1 MFASFY
7 LKRVLPFALTFLVGA
22 TLGGL
27 FQRFGHIRRAGFFE
41 GVRVHREGR
50 RCRTAPPPRVAP
62 DRTVRAAITFQP
74 SPRYTEEALRN
85 GYRGQA
91 RLRLLLGA
99 DGRVQLVE
107 PLDQLPYGL
116 TEEAVRAAREIK
128 FTPASLDGA
137 PVDMWAY
144 VEQDFVETATM
155 KTITQGVG
163 QDYARP
169 QQGIGYAYTRTPAAG
184 R

>member
-22 TLGGL
+22 ALGGL
-27 FQRFGHIRRAGFFE
+27 FNYFGSARRAGFFH
-41 GVRVHREGR
+41 GPRVYRDGR
-50 RCRTAPPPRVAP
+50 RCRTSPPPRVAP

-85 GYRGQA
+85 NYRGQA

-99 DGRVQLVE
+99 DGRVKLIE
-107 PLDQLPYGL
+107 PLDRLPYGL
-116 TEEAVRAAREIK
+116 TEEAIRAAEDIK
-128 FTPASLDGA
+128 FTPATRDGA

-144 VEQDFVETATM
+144 VEQDFVEPATM
-155 KTITQGVG
+155 RTITQGV
-163 QDYARP
+163 DYARP
-169 QQGIGYAYTRTPAAG
+169 SAVSR
-184 R
+184 